1 MNHMTKLVLSLILLS
16 SISFSAQAADF
27 KWMDQQGNI
36 HSLDELKGKPLV
48 LHLWA
53 SWCPPCQAEL
63 PEFAAWLNRH
73 PEITTVPV
81 SLDSSLADASAFI
94 TIKKI
99 TMPTLLSD
107 SSQAG
112 KLGVRGLPTTLIIA
126 ADGSITQRYLGPRNW
141 NDQTFNQQLS
151 KQLHP

>member
-1 MNHMTKLVLSLILLS
+1 MKRWMLLIVLTFIWMP
-16 SISFSAQAADF
+16 AQATEF
-27 KWMDQQGNI
+27 KWMDNHGDI
-36 HSLDELKGKPLV
+36 HALADMKGKPVV

-63 PEFAAWLNRH
+63 PEFAAWRNKH
-73 PEITTVPV
+73 PEIQVIPV

-94 TIKKI
+94 ASKKI
-99 TMPTLLSD
+99 TMPALLTD

-112 KLGVRGLPTTLIIA
+112 KLGVRGLPSTLIIA

-151 KQLHP
+151 NQLHP